1 MAFQFLDSI
10 PNVKGLRV
18 KISEFGEEV
27 IGKVEFFD
35 ANTGKIGLII
45 ENCLQLYFERDC
57 ESCQIVNESS
67 DNDND
72 NGPDVIDAVESAVE
86 KLTVQEDCQNDTKV
100 VKAHMTEEEMRKVF
114 KDVDPRVPNIR
125 DDITRRRDNPHL
137 RNLHHIKLERL
148 LCGAP
153 PPGEPESLTLQTGR
167 KLS

>member
-1 MAFQFLDSI
+1 M
-10 PNVKGLRV
+10 
-18 KISEFGEEV
+18 KINEFGEEV
-27 IGKVEFFD
+27 IGRIKFFD
-35 ANTGKIGLII
+35 EKGARIGLVI
-45 ENCLQLYFERDC
+45 EDEDGNDISLQLFFERDC
-57 ESCQIVNESS
+57 ESCQILDESYES
-67 DNDND
+67 TDSIDNASRIR
-72 NGPDVIDAVESAVE
+72 GLSVE

-100 VKAHMTEEEMRKVF
+100 VKAHMTEEEMSMRKVF

-153 PPGEPESLTLQTGR
+153 PPGEPESLSLQTGR